1 MPREFDPTFTAANA
15 QQAAASSHLNALR
28 GAAPSANLMGTSDPR
43 LRANSPL
50 PRDAEIAIDDA
61 INVARPSPGTFVPM
75 LIRRGLVR
83 PLPNWLSVLELENR
97 AINDV
102 GEANQTM
109 ELDVRYERSVPDL
122 GDYRIPIY
130 ATWEATDFPQRLLSV
145 ADRAQW
151 PFETNFVTSATNHV
165 NRKVENQSIH
175 GLGFNMRGHTAP
187 GILTDPV
194 NTIEN
199 VDSKSW
205 LDPTKTSVNIEDD
218 IDAAAN
224 ELADESAGEF
234 TGPFALVLGTALAN
248 RLNKPYVTN
257 YKGTLREQILS
268 KDYGGTLEIVSTP
281 EMPVDYWALVQ
292 LSSDVI
298 DVVVGQGPQKVVWRL
313 SNHPYSGVGIMIV
326 ACEIVRTHTTYTG
339 KSGIIVGY
347 KDPL

>member
-1 MPREFDPTFTAANA
+1 MPREFDPTFTPTNE
-15 QQAAASSHLNALR
+15 QQVAASAHLSGLR
-28 GAAPSANLMGTSDPR
+28 GIAPSANFRGTSDPR

-50 PRDAEIAIDDA
+50 PRDAEVAIDDA

-75 LIRRGLVR
+75 LIRRNLVR

-109 ELDVRYERSVPDL
+109 ELDVRYERTVPDL
-122 GDYRIPIY
+122 ADYRIPIY

-145 ADRAQW
+145 ADRASW

-165 NRKVENQSIH
+165 NRKIENQAIH

-205 LDPTKTSVNIEDD
+205 LDATKTSVDIEND
-218 IDAAAN
+218 IDAGVN
-224 ELADESAGEF
+224 ELADETAGEF
-234 TGPFALVLGTALAN
+234 TGPFALVLGTQLAN
-248 RLNKPYVTN
+248 RLNKPYVAN

-268 KDYGGTLEIVSTP
+268 KDYGGPLEIVSTP
-281 EMPVDYWALVQ
+281 EMPLDYWALVQ
-292 LSSDVI
+292 LTPDVI
-298 DVVVGQGPQKVVWRL
+298 DIVVGQGPQKVVWRL
-313 SNHPYSGVGIMIV
+313 SNHPYSAVGIMIV

>member
-1 MPREFDPTFTAANA
+1 MPREFDPNFTAANA
-15 QQAAASSHLNALR
+15 QQEAASTHLSSLR
-28 GAAPSANLMGTSDPR
+28 GIAPSANLRGTSDPR

-50 PRDAEIAIDDA
+50 PRDAEVAIDDA
-61 INVARPSPGTFVPM
+61 INVARFGNLAFVSM
-75 LIRRGLVR
+75 LIRRGLTR

-109 ELDVRYERSVPDL
+109 ELDVRYERSIPDL
-122 GDYRIPIY
+122 TDRRIPIY

-151 PFETNFVTSATNHV
+151 PLETNFVTSSTQHV
-165 NRKVENQSIH
+165 NRKIEQQGIN

-205 LDPTKTSVNIEDD
+205 LDPTKTSVDIENDV
-218 IDAAAN
+218 DAGVN
-224 ELADESAGEF
+224 ELADSDGGNF
-234 TGPFALVLGTALAN
+234 TGPFALVLGTQLGN
-248 RLNKPYVTN
+248 RLNKPYTAN
-257 YKGTLREQILS
+257 YAGTLRQQLLS
-268 KDYGGTLEIVSTP
+268 KDYGGQLEIVSTS
-281 EMPVDYWALVQ
+281 EMPLDYWALVQ
-292 LSSDVI
+292 LTPDVI

-313 SNHPYSGVGIMIV
+313 SNHPFSGVGIMIV